1 MTSLMEYTS
10 YKDSQAEFSIKGL
23 WQLLDGDKQQLN
35 IAYEAVDRHAHQNK
49 VAIHIAHSDG
59 RDESISFHDLSSTS
73 SQLAHWLGSLGVKT
87 GDRVGVMV
95 DPSLAF
101 YAAMFGI
108 IKSGAV
114 AVPMFTLFG
123 IDSLRARVD
132 DSGLKVLV
140 VSREKNDIA
149 QSLKDIHIEVADDTF
164 LSKLQNFPKTFET
177 NTTPSD
183 YAIYQYTSG
192 TTRALPTAVKHTHVS
207 VVYLMIATLYATGIR
222 PGDRFFC
229 PSSTAW
235 GHGLWHGTLG
245 PLTLGITTGTISG
258 KFDPTRFAKALSDYK
273 INALSAAPTHFRM
286 LRSSGIVKNYSYAI
300 KKLSYTGEPLDS
312 STAEFIENAF
322 ATIPRSMYG
331 TTEVG
336 TVLVNYPG
344 AEDYEVRR
352 GSLGK
357 PIPGTQV
364 DVHNGDGHPCDS
376 GESGEIVVRRKDGWV
391 STKDIGSRDAEGY
404 FYYGGRSDDVIISAG
419 WTMSAI
425 EIEDVLLKHESVMEA
440 AVIGVA
446 DEMRG
451 LIPKAFLVCNA
462 LGSDGLATELQD
474 FARSRLSLHEYP
486 RQIEFVESLPKTLA
500 GKVNRK
506 VLRDHAATA

>member
-1 MTSLMEYTS
+1 MRKLTDFTSFENAQ
-10 YKDSQAEFSIKGL
+10 KEFSIPGL
-23 WQLLDGDKQQLN
+23 WKLLDGNKECLN
-35 IAYEAVDRHAHQNK
+35 IAHEAVDRHAGSGK
-49 VAIHIAHSDG
+49 TAINIAHSDYS
-59 RDESISFHDLSSTS
+59 DEKISFDELSKRS
-73 SQLAHWLGSLGVKT
+73 SQVANWLVSLGVKP
-87 GDRVGVMV
+87 GDRVGLMV

-101 YAAMFGI
+101 YATLFGI
-108 IKSGAV
+108 IKTGAI

-123 IDSLRARVD
+123 PDGLRSRVE

-140 VSREKNDIA
+140 VSEEKSDMA
-149 QSLKDIHIEVADDTF
+149 KELAGIHVSVADDAYISNLDMFDTIF
-164 LSKLQNFPKTFET
+164 STSSQS
-177 NTTPSD
+177 SD

-192 TTRALPTAVKHTHVS
+192 TTRAVPTAVKHTHLS
-207 VVYLMIATLYATGIR
+207 IVYLMIAALYATGIR

-258 KFDPTRFAKALSDYK
+258 KFEPKRFAKALSDYR
-273 INALSAAPTHFRM
+273 ITALSAAPTHFRM
-286 LRSSGIVKNYSYAI
+286 LKSSGKAEEFNYSVD
-300 KKLSYTGEPLDS
+300 KLSYTGEPLDT
-312 STAEFIENAF
+312 STAEFIENIF
-322 ATIPRSMYG
+322 GTVPRSMYG

-364 DVHNGDGHPCDS
+364 DVHNDS
-376 GESGEIVVRRKDGWV
+376 GEPCPPGEQGELVVRRKADWV
-391 STKDIGSRDAEGY
+391 STKDRGSKDSEGY

-425 EIEDVLLKHESVMEA
+425 EIEDVLLKHDSIIEA
-440 AVIGVA
+440 AVIGVP

-451 LIPKAFLVCNA
+451 LIPKAYLVSKVP
-462 LGSDGLATELQD
+462 GSQDLAQELKD
-474 FARSRLSLHEYP
+474 FAKKRLSLHEYP
-486 RQIEFVESLPKTLA
+486 REIEFVKDLPKTMA

-506 VLRDHAATA
+506 VLRDKIAGK